1 MLHLLL
7 LCMYGILFRGVAYGY
22 RSMHVFANSD
32 CCTVMIEC
40 IFNFLRGFIVC
51 SLQNIICTTLFIR
64 RIYDCILGIYG
75 CSNCEGFVGSLPI
88 CTLCCDCFAAGF
100 SIDVI
105 ITLLVSSNNY
115 SRVDFPCIY
124 SLIANNEVAVD
135 RTILA
140 PNAVAAF
147 TGM

>member
-1 MLHLLL
+1 MLRLLL

-22 RSMHVFANSD
+22 RSMHVFVNSNR
-32 CCTVMIEC
+32 CKVMIEC
-40 IFNFLRGFIVC
+40 IFNFLRGFIVY

-64 RIYDCILGIYG
+64 RIYDCFLGIYG
-75 CSNCEGFVGSLPI
+75 CFNCEGLVGSLPI

-100 SIDVI
+100 SVHVI
-105 ITLLVSSNNY
+105 ITLLVSNNNY
-115 SRVDFPCIY
+115 SRVDFLCIY
-124 SLIANNEVAVD
+124 SLLANNEVAVD

-140 PNAVAAF
+140 PSTAATF